1 MKSFDDFRKSLTEDD
16 FELIAEKAD
25 AAIKKIDHSDGL
37 QLGVVNGIVAS
48 ITTLELLEK
57 YHEWLQE

>member
-1 MKSFDDFRKSLTEDD
+1 TEDD

-25 AAIKKIDHSDGL
+25 AAIEKIDHSDGL

>member
-1 MKSFDDFRKSLTEDD
+1 MKSFDDFRKSLTEED

-25 AAIKKIDHSDGL
+25 AAIKKINHSDGL
-37 QLGVVNGIVAS
+37 QLGSANGIIAS